1 MVKSFT
7 KSPVPQRIPTKRT
20 RRIKQKKVPNRP
32 KKILKIKSSDI
43 SYYLESNINFLLS
56 QEESNIDRLRRIED
70 FEFRESNA
78 GFGEIYKKED
88 RELAIIGL
96 EDMINCILENNP
108 DKKMICPDS
117 LDSSVIALLD
127 YYLKKTK
134 NKLNKRELINILYSS
149 LIYINIQKNL
159 KMFET
164 YFLQNFE
171 LNMDFLEVIDLN
183 LYPVKVFDYFE
194 MFFLKISQSN
204 KDDKNHQEYANIF
217 KKVFTEFNFYLNYN
231 DNSKIYRPYDKFI
244 YCLLMTKSF
253 LKNNMSLEDQIVEQF
268 IEYYKNKILFD
279 VNSYQKCCD
288 LIKESKYSFDKLLY
302 EKSVNNLCKENLI
315 HVNNLNSI

>member
-78 GFGEIYKKED
+78 GFGEVYKKED

-127 YYLKKTK
+127 YYLKKSK
-134 NKLNKRELINILYSS
+134 NKLNKKELINILYSS

-194 MFFLKISQSN
+194 MFFLRISQSN
-204 KDDKNHQEYANIF
+204 KDDKNHQEYANVF
-217 KKVFTEFNFYLNYN
+217 KKVFTELNFYLNYN

-302 EKSVNNLCKENLI
+302 EKSVNNLYKENLI
-315 HVNNLNSI
+315 HVNNLNLI

>member
-20 RRIKQKKVPNRP
+20 RRIKQKMVPNRP

-78 GFGEIYKKED
+78 GFGEVYKKED

-127 YYLKKTK
+127 YYLKKSK
-134 NKLNKRELINILYSS
+134 NKLNKKELINILYSS

-164 YFLQNFE
+164 YFRQNFE

-194 MFFLKISQSN
+194 MFFLRISQSN
-204 KDDKNHQEYANIF
+204 KDDKNHQEYANVF
-217 KKVFTEFNFYLNYN
+217 KKVFTELNFYLNYN

>member
-20 RRIKQKKVPNRP
+20 RRIKQKMVPNRP

-78 GFGEIYKKED
+78 GFGEVYKKED

-127 YYLKKTK
+127 YYLKKSK
-134 NKLNKRELINILYSS
+134 NKLNKKELINILYSS

-194 MFFLKISQSN
+194 MFFLRISQSN
-204 KDDKNHQEYANIF
+204 KDDKNHQEYANVF
-217 KKVFTEFNFYLNYN
+217 KKVFTELNFYLNYN

>member
-20 RRIKQKKVPNRP
+20 RGIKQKKLPNRP

-78 GFGEIYKKED
+78 GFGEVYKKED

-108 DKKMICPDS
+108 DKKMIYPDS

-127 YYLKKTK
+127 YYLKKSK
-134 NKLNKRELINILYSS
+134 NKLNKKELINILYSS

-194 MFFLKISQSN
+194 MFFLRISQSN
-204 KDDKNHQEYANIF
+204 KDDKNHQEYANVF
-217 KKVFTEFNFYLNYN
+217 KKVFTELNFYLNYN